1 MLYET
6 ETRNRDDGYAVDETV
21 RRALARWPDVPAVV
35 GWLAL
40 DRRGEWRLRNPS
52 SGAFER
58 IGNAALR
65 EFIGRNYAA
74 DMRGAWYFQN
84 GPQRVYARLACTPLV
99 YRRAA
104 ASFLDHCGRS
114 AGTIRGAWVDEHGA
128 LYLAGAQGAGV
139 IDDRDLQA
147 VSTLLED
154 GRGDPLDADFDWV
167 ALAPGD
173 AWLRL
178 GEGTRVVVGRIART
192 ALETQFGFVSDPSA

>member
-1 MLYET
+1 M
-6 ETRNRDDGYAVDETV
+6 DETV

-65 EFIGRNYAA
+65 DFIARNYAA
-74 DMRGAWYFQN
+74 DARGAWYFQN
-84 GPQRVYARLACTPLV
+84 GPQRVYARLESTPLV
-99 YRRAA
+99 YRCAPGGFR
-104 ASFLDHCGRS
+104 DHCGRG
-114 AGTIRGAWVDEHGA
+114 AGTIRGAWVDEQGA
-128 LYLAGAQGAGV
+128 LYLAGVRGGGV
-139 IDDRDLQA
+139 IDDRDLQT
-147 VSTLLED
+147 VSMLLEN
-154 GRGDPLDADFDWV
+154 RHGDALDAEFDWA

-178 GEGTRVVVGRIART
+178 GGRARIAVGRLARG
-192 ALETQFGFVSDPSA
+192 ALEKQFGFLSDPPA